1 MARTVELDRLKAL
14 KDTVSVVGVGES
26 SYLQDYRAGAK
37 GNATEKG
44 SGAMN
49 SYQLA
54 ATALKRALDDAGL
67 TKDDIDGFV
76 TASGSPGG
84 VDYDE
89 FTAHT
94 GLQIRWTNQFWAH
107 GRWGSS
113 SLVNA
118 AMAIQNGLANY
129 VLVAL
134 ACWQGFHRPELS

>member
-1 MARTVELDRLKAL
+1 MAPSINTDICI
-14 KDTVSVVGVGES
+14 VGVGQS
-26 SYLQDYRAGAK
+26 DFGLALNVNPLRLQVD
-37 GNATEKG
+37 
-44 SGAMN
+44 AM
-49 SYQLA
+49 
-54 ATALKRALDDAGL
+54 KMALDEAGL

-118 AMAIQNGLANY
+118 AMAIMSSIII
-129 VLVAL
+129 VARHP
-134 ACWQGFHRPELS
+134 AWCSRRTHPP